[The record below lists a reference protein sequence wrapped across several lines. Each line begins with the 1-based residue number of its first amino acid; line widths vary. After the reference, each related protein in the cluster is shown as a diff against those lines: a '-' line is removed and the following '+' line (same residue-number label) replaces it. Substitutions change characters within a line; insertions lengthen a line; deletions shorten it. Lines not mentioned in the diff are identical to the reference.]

1 MNYVCCPVCGAV
13 LQKSSIALA
22 EVKCSNCRTVLK
34 IYVNNGIVV
43 VGKKDKFDEN
53 SIFCK
58 MLKEMKIE

>member
-34 IYVNNGIVV
+34 IY
-43 VGKKDKFDEN
+43 GKSSN
-53 SIFCK
+53 MSTR
-58 MLKEMKIE
+58 